1 MRIWFFLLLC
11 ASLSAASPELRL
23 TIVYDN
29 TSIRP
34 DLPSDWGFSALV
46 DFRGQRILFD
56 QGAKPGLFQQNLKAL
71 GIDPSSIQK
80 TLISHQ
86 HPNHSGAMYRA
97 LPSGLIDFMD
107 GLSRPHLAPPA
118 QLGPGIYT
126 TGEISGSPP
135 EQALVIETSQ
145 GIVMLVSC
153 AHPGIVRMVETVEKQ
168 RNVGSI
174 RLLVGGL
181 HMFEQ
186 PEQQIRPAVTR
197 LQQLNVQSVALGH
210 CTGDLA
216 LRLFHQAYGDHFTT
230 TAAGKHIDLN

>member
-1 MRIWFFLLLC
+1 MRIWFLLLVC
-11 ASLSAASPELRL
+11 ASLSAAPPELRI

-56 QGAKPGLFQQNLKAL
+56 QGAKPDLFQQNLNTL
-71 GIDPSSIQK
+71 GIDATSIQK
-80 TLISHQ
+80 SVISHQ

-97 LPSGLIDFMD
+97 LPSGVIDFLD

-118 QLGPGIYT
+118 QLGPGIYS
-126 TGEISGSPP
+126 TGEIPGSPP

-153 AHPGIVRMVETVEKQ
+153 AHPGIARLVETVEKQ
-168 RNVGSI
+168 RHVGGI
-174 RLLVGGL
+174 RLIVGGL

-186 PEQQIRPAVTR
+186 SERQIRPAVAR

-210 CTGDLA
+210 CTGDRA
-216 LRLFHQAYGDHFTT
+216 MRLFHQSYGDHFTT